1 MADDT
6 ELETLL
12 SLPPRAK
19 DLSRSS
25 EVLLGHG
32 SKSASNVTTTVSS
45 SSGGGVKVHTVQ
57 HHPRSGTLLTSH
69 KFSFPTSPSRT
80 PLFSDASSPPVDPAP
95 IHRQMP
101 SPHRLKNNHNED
113 PSTSHQVPRINTTQ
127 RKVSSPVVCEM
138 SVTVAGE
145 LNETPPRWKPTA
157 ASSSLAARKQS
168 SSQVAPIRDCFVSPP
183 PTSQAASP
191 SSHPLSLQHA
201 FLTDVN
207 DVKTMERN
215 LLKLLDDFHSGK
227 LLAFGQNDNI
237 SRMETIRKQQE
248 QLARLHFDVGAELS
262 NDAKD
267 SAAAGLLSQQ
277 RLEKSKQ
284 NMQKFTDS
292 LKQLSIS
299 IEGLN
304 SKKEAEESAKS
315 DAT

>member
-1 MADDT
+1 
-6 ELETLL
+6 
-12 SLPPRAK
+12 
-19 DLSRSS
+19 
-25 EVLLGHG
+25 
-32 SKSASNVTTTVSS
+32 
-45 SSGGGVKVHTVQ
+45 
-57 HHPRSGTLLTSH
+57 
-69 KFSFPTSPSRT
+69 
-80 PLFSDASSPPVDPAP
+80 
-95 IHRQMP
+95 
-101 SPHRLKNNHNED
+101 
-113 PSTSHQVPRINTTQ
+113 
-127 RKVSSPVVCEM
+127 
-138 SVTVAGE
+138 
-145 LNETPPRWKPTA
+145 
-157 ASSSLAARKQS
+157 
-168 SSQVAPIRDCFVSPP
+168 
-183 PTSQAASP
+183 
-191 SSHPLSLQHA
+191 
-201 FLTDVN
+201 
-207 DVKTMERN
+207 MERN